1 MSTRLVILMNPE
13 LKERLRSLAR
23 REGKTPARLV
33 RELIEEYV
41 RKNDKGSYIDGLWER
56 VGKKLRSKGATP
68 ATVRRAIKDVR
79 EQNNGA

>member
-41 RKNDKGSYIDGLWER
+41 RKNDKGSYIDELWER
-56 VGKKLRSKGATP
+56 VGEKLRSKGATP
-68 ATVRRAIKDVR
+68 AAVRRAIKDVC
-79 EQNNGA
+79 E